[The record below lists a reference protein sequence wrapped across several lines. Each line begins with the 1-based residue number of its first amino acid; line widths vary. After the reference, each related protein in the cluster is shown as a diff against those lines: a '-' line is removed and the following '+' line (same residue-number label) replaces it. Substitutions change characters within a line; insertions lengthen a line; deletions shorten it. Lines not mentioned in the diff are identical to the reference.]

1 MKFFFQPTVIWALLF
16 TLSCTHIGKSA
27 PVAVPRE
34 FSIQGNATTLATRGT
49 QTYYRAIKLDDN
61 TSNKVGTHPTQ
72 PELKAGDFSNQ
83 WGYYMF
89 PVCTSWAAILDKED
103 AMFWGNQHK
112 SDASHQFGVVELD
125 FSLPAGVTFY
135 SFPSANSEWTTFISA
150 NYNPS
155 LSRSADRP
163 LLQGKHY
170 SVIEGPMS
178 YTDGSGSYAQETSRV
193 TGKALTQLAIVA
205 DDELKGVTVK
215 KLFVY
220 QGDSNWQGGPPYKT
234 VKLVSES

>member
-1 MKFFFQPTVIWALLF
+1 MKFFFQSTVIWALLF

-34 FSIQGNATTLATRGT
+34 FSIQGNVTTFATRGT
-49 QTYYRAIKLDDN
+49 QTYYRAIKPNDN

-89 PVCTSWAAILDKED
+89 PDKED

-112 SDASHQFGVVELD
+112 TDASHQFGVVELD

-135 SFPSANSEWTTFISA
+135 SQLRVDNIYT
-150 NYNPS
+150 
-155 LSRSADRP
+155 RK
-163 LLQGKHY
+163 LQ
-170 SVIEGPMS
+170 SVIVKKCGLTLTSRE
-178 YTDGSGSYAQETSRV
+178 TLFNGSGSYAQETSRV
-193 TGKALTQLAIVA
+193 TGKPLTQLAIVA
-205 DDELKGVTVK
+205 DDGLKGVTVK

-220 QGDSNWQGGPPYKT
+220 QEDSNWQGGPPYKT

>member
-1 MKFFFQPTVIWALLF
+1 MKFTVQPTAIWALLF
-16 TLSCTHIGKSA
+16 TLSCTHIGKVA
-27 PVAVPRE
+27 PVALPRE
-34 FSIQGNATTLATRGT
+34 FSIQGNVTTLATRGT
-49 QTYYRAIKLDDN
+49 QTYYRAIRLDDN
-61 TSNKVGTHPTQ
+61 TTNKVGTHPTR

-89 PVCTSWAAILDKED
+89 PDKED

-112 SDASHQFGVVELD
+112 TDDSHQFGVVELD
-125 FSLPAGVTFY
+125 FSLPTGVTSY
-135 SFPSANSEWTTFISA
+135 SFPSANPEWTTFISA

-155 LSRSADRP
+155 LSTSTDRP

-170 SVIEGPMS
+170 SVIKGPMS

-193 TGKALTQLAIVA
+193 TDKPLSQLAIVA
-205 DDELKGVTVK
+205 DDGLKGVTVK

-220 QGDSNWQGGPPYKT
+220 QADSNWQGGPPYKT